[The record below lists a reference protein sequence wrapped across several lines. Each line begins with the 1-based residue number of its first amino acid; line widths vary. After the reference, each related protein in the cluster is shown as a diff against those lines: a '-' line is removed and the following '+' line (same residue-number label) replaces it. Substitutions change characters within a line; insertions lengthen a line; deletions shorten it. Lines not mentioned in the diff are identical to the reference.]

1 MEKLL
6 NKFDDI
12 LEELKRSPKYQ
23 DLLAVKKQ
31 LADNEEIKS
40 LISEIK
46 DLQKSI
52 VKKEAEKKSFAK
64 DEKIYLEKLN
74 LLNSI
79 PLYQE
84 YSYLLD
90 DIQVD
95 LEIIRSS
102 IEKEINKL
110 TN

>member
-31 LADNEEIKS
+31 LEDNDEIKS

-46 DLQKSI
+46 DLQKTM

-64 DEKIYLEKLN
+64 DEKIYQEKLAI
-74 LLNSI
+74 LNSI

-95 LEIIRSS
+95 LEILRSS
-102 IEKEINKL
+102 VEKEINKL

>member
-12 LEELKRSPKYQ
+12 LEELKTSPKYQ

-46 DLQKSI
+46 DLQKTM

-64 DEKIYLEKLN
+64 DEKIYQEKLAI
-74 LLNSI
+74 LNSI

-95 LEIIRSS
+95 LEILRSS
-102 IEKEINKL
+102 VEKEINKL

>member
-31 LADNEEIKS
+31 LAENEEINS

-46 DLQKSI
+46 ELQKTM
-52 VKKEAEKKSFAK
+52 VKKEASKKSFSK
-64 DEKIYLEKLN
+64 EEKNYQEKLT

-95 LEIIRSS
+95 LEILRSS
-102 IEKEINKL
+102 IEKEINKI

>member
-31 LADNEEIKS
+31 LEDNEEIKS

-46 DLQKSI
+46 GLQKTM

-64 DEKIYLEKLN
+64 EEEIYQEKLN